1 MGNFSFYAI
10 ITIIKFRIKEYFSEY
25 HYSIIAPLINTI
37 LFVIIF
43 STIDNYYALKMNDRS
58 FIEFLLPGLILMT
71 VVQESYDNSSVTL
84 INMKQIGSLDDYLM
98 APITRIEIF
107 LSFLISSIIIGVFL
121 AVVNYIVLSLFINFE
136 TIDIIFFIYY
146 LLVAII
152 FFSSLGCLIGF
163 LSYTWDTQST
173 VSNFIVT
180 PISLLSG
187 TFFSINVLPDSLK
200 FLFTYNP
207 YYYVV
212 NNFRSSF
219 YNKFEFDLY
228 IDLVIFFFVL
238 IILIVTA
245 YIFFKGYKVIK

>member
-58 FIEFLLPGLILMT
+58 FIEFLVPGLILMT

-245 YIFFKGYKVIK
+245 CIFFKGYKVIK

>member
-58 FIEFLLPGLILMT
+58 FIEFLVPGLILMT

-163 LSYTWDTQST
+163 LSYSWDTQST

-245 YIFFKGYKVIK
+245 CIFFKGYKVIK

>member
-25 HYSIIAPLINTI
+25 HYSIVAPLINTI

-58 FIEFLLPGLILMT
+58 FIEFLVPGLILMT

-163 LSYTWDTQST
+163 LSYSWDTQST

>member
-25 HYSIIAPLINTI
+25 HYSIVAPLINTI

>member
-1 MGNFSFYAI
+1 MSSFSFYAI

-58 FIEFLLPGLILMT
+58 FIEFLVPGLILMT

-219 YNKFEFDLY
+219 HNKFEFDLY

-245 YIFFKGYKVIK
+245 CIFFKGYKVIK